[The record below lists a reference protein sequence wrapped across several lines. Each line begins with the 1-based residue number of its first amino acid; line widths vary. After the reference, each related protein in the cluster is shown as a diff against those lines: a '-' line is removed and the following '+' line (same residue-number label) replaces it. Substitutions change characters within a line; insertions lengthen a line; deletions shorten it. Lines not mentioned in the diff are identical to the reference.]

1 MSQFPASAKIFIVLT
16 VVAGLAV
23 LAYGFVH
30 LQPAAPLRLLVFLA
44 AAAAA
49 SRLKVKLPGI
59 NGAMSVNLPF
69 FLVVAAQLSVPEALV
84 VAGVSSLAQSFGR
97 AGRNQPV
104 QIAFNSAL
112 LINAVGLAAVTFTA
126 ALERHLSLPLAVGA
140 GTLAYFLANTA
151 PVSVVLWLA
160 EGAKPFSTWRRMAD
174 LTLPY
179 YLLSATVAAM
189 VCSGTKNMAWTV
201 PLGLFAVMYL
211 TYRSYR
217 LYFTRSTTET
227 GHTADAA
234 G

>member
-1 MSQFPASAKIFIVLT
+1 MSQFPASAKMFIVLT
-16 VVAGLAV
+16 VVAGLTT

-59 NGAMSVNLPF
+59 NGTMSVNLPF
-69 FLVVAAQLSVPEALV
+69 FLAVAAQLSVAEALV
-84 VAGVSSLAQSFGR
+84 VACFSSLAQSFGR
-97 AGRNQPV
+97 ASRNQPV
-104 QIAFNSAL
+104 QAVFNFAL

-126 ALERHLSLPLAVGA
+126 AMERHLSLPLAVGA
-140 GTLAYFLANTA
+140 GALAYFLANTA
-151 PVSVVLWLA
+151 PVSVILWLA
-160 EGAKPFSTWRRMAD
+160 EGARPFSTWRRIAD

-179 YLLSATVAAM
+179 YLLSATVAAI
-189 VCSGTKNMAWTV
+189 VCSGAKNMAWTV

-217 LYFTRSTTET
+217 VYFARSATEP
-227 GHTADAA
+227 GHAIDAA

>member
-1 MSQFPASAKIFIVLT
+1 MNQFPASAKIFIVLT
-16 VVAGLAV
+16 VAVGLAV

-30 LQPAAPLRLLVFLA
+30 LQPAAPLRLLLFLA

-69 FLVVAAQLSVPEALV
+69 FLVVAAQLSVPEALL
-84 VAGVSSLAQSFGR
+84 VAGLSSLAQSFSR
-97 AGRNQPV
+97 ASRNQPV
-104 QIAFNSAL
+104 KIAFNSAL

-126 ALERHLSLPLAVGA
+126 ALQRHLSLPLAVGA
-140 GTLAYFLANTA
+140 GALAYFLANTA

-160 EGAKPFSTWRRMAD
+160 EEAKPFATWRRIAD

-179 YLLSATVAAM
+179 YFLSATVAAI
-189 VCSGTKNMAWTV
+189 VCSGERNMVWTV
-201 PLGLFAVMYL
+201 PLGLFAIMYL

-217 LYFTRSTTET
+217 VYFAHS
-227 GHTADAA
+227 GSVAKPISDPAS
-234 G
+234 

>member
-1 MSQFPASAKIFIVLT
+1 MNQLPASAKIFIALT
-16 VVAGLAV
+16 VTAGLAV

-44 AAAAA
+44 AAVAA

-69 FLVVAAQLSVPEALV
+69 FLVVAAQLSVSEALV
-84 VAGVSSLAQSFGR
+84 VAGLSSLAQSLGR
-97 AGRNQPV
+97 ANRNQPV
-104 QIAFNSAL
+104 KIVFNSAL

-126 ALERHLSLPLAVGA
+126 ALQRHLSLPLAVGA
-140 GTLAYFLANTA
+140 GALAYFLANTA

-160 EGAKPFSTWRRMAD
+160 EGAKPVSTWRRIAD

-179 YLLSATVAAM
+179 YLLSATVAAI
-189 VCSGTKNMAWTV
+189 VCSGEKNMVWTM
-201 PLGLFAVMYL
+201 PLALFAVMYL

-217 LYFTRSTTET
+217 VYFDRTAPEP
-227 GHTADAA
+227 GHAVDAA